1 MKNSK
6 FSIYLGI
13 KVTTFYILLFAGLSL
28 SNPALSITNDTITVF
43 VHGAHLTADS
53 WQEVELGL
61 NKKGYQSMAVN
72 LPGRKDSINPKGIT
86 LDSSAKYLCDAINP
100 LNKKVVFV
108 THSQGGAVVN
118 HAQSICPTVEVDRI
132 IYLASVSPLR
142 GEKPFDKLSKEDET
156 NYYKGVAYDEASGL
170 MIIKNK
176 DAFIE
181 SFSSNNN
188 PLQRESI
195 LNFSVSEP
203 AYIADGIVE
212 NDSEK
217 FLAIKK
223 FYIFTQ
229 RDQIITMASQINIQ
243 KQLKTIK
250 TSTIDSGHIPMITH
264 PDDLVS
270 ILLDFMVI

>member
-1 MKNSK
+1 MKNSIH
-6 FSIYLGI
+6 SIYLCI
-13 KVTTFYILLFAGLSL
+13 KVTTCYILIFAGLSF

-43 VHGAHLTADS
+43 VHGAHLTAQS

-61 NKKGYQSMAVN
+61 KKKGYQSMAIN
-72 LPGRKDSINPKGIT
+72 LPGRKDNINPKDIT
-86 LDSSAKYLCDAINP
+86 LDSSAKYLCDAIKP

-118 HAQSICPTVEVDRI
+118 HAQSICPTIDVDRI
-132 IYLASVSPLR
+132 IYLASVSPLK
-142 GEKPFDKLSKEDET
+142 GEKPFDKLSPEDES
-156 NYYKGVAYDEASGL
+156 NYYKGIAYDEATGL

-181 SFSSNNN
+181 SFSSSNN
-188 PLQRESI
+188 PPQRQSI

-212 NDSEK
+212 NDSDK
-217 FLAIKK
+217 FSAIKK

-229 RDQIITMASQINIQ
+229 RDQIISLASQVNIQ
-243 KQLKTIK
+243 KKLNTIK
-250 TSTIDSGHIPMITH
+250 TSSIDSGHIPMITH